1 MGSHAALAL
10 TPNCRRKG
18 NREELAT
25 ADAGAGAG
33 ANVGYMRTTMIPHSI
48 GVGVIVVLVE
58 AVVLLS
64 GVSQLGG
71 LGGSELNVTK
81 VQVGVQQI
89 LADPAGGYGA
99 NAVTEVSCNNGR
111 NPSATK
117 GTVFTCAVTVNGV
130 KRQVAVLVSDDAG
143 RYEVDRPR

>member
-1 MGSHAALAL
+1 MPTLEPSRETGPPQPVSTSPGKSRQRPRLI
-10 TPNCRRKG
+10 RRS
-18 NREELAT
+18 L
-25 ADAGAGAG
+25 
-33 ANVGYMRTTMIPHSI
+33 I
-48 GVGVIVVLVE
+48 GVGVIVILVE
-58 AVVLLS
+58 AAVLLS

-89 LADPAGGYGA
+89 LTDPASGYGA

-117 GTVFTCAVTVNGV
+117 GTIFNCAVTVNGA